1 MKLCRI
7 GPAGSE
13 VPGILDAEGVPRS
26 LEGIIRDVDATSI
39 AAGFEAL
46 RGLDRSRLPRLK
58 SGRIGA
64 CVAKPGKIVC
74 VGLNYAEHVRES
86 NLPTPSE
93 PVLFMKACLATGAN
107 DDIAIPPEAEK
118 ADWEVEL
125 AVVIGRHAYRV
136 SEADAL
142 SYVAGYCIM
151 DDVSERA
158 YQHERGGQWMKGK
171 SLPGFAPIGPWLVTS
186 DEVRN
191 PGELPLSTKVNG
203 IRYQNSSTADLI
215 FSVPVLISYISNFLE
230 LNPGDIIS
238 TGTPSGVGAGLTP
251 PKFLRPG
258 DALEMAVEGLGV
270 QRHKFVE
277 YR

>member
-1 MKLCRI
+1 
-7 GPAGSE
+7 
-13 VPGILDAEGVPRS
+13 
-26 LEGIIRDVDATSI
+26 
-39 AAGFEAL
+39 
-46 RGLDRSRLPRLK
+46 
-58 SGRIGA
+58 
-64 CVAKPGKIVC
+64 
-74 VGLNYAEHVRES
+74 
-86 NLPTPSE
+86 
-93 PVLFMKACLATGAN
+93 MKACLATGAN

-151 DDVSERA
+151 DDVSERT

-171 SLPGFAPIGPWLVTS
+171 SLPGFAPIGPWLVTA

-215 FSVPVLISYISNFLE
+215 FSVPVLISYISNFFE

-258 DALEMAVEGLGV
+258 DVLKMAVEGLGV